1 MGATLD
7 PRSTLSDLHH
17 QATGEVLGLVEG
29 LYSNIEDGLFELADR
44 ATEQQRRERCFNLM
58 RELRYRRG
66 FLVKHFTK
74 TMYSLRGYWFTDEI
88 WNPDMSDLGGE
99 FNQHLTQVTAK
110 STAHFTGLLRLIS
123 ERAQHASPRHGIEP
137 AGLPIGPQAISNSF
151 VQSCRLLRMDAESIE
166 LVLSL
171 FSRFVL
177 ERLGHVYAR
186 SNDRLRDAGFC
197 TLDELE
203 LAQSASTA

>member
-66 FLVKHFTK
+66 FLVKQFTK
-74 TMYSLRGYWFTDEI
+74 TMYSLRDYWFTNEV
-88 WNPDMSDLGGE
+88 WEPDTSDLGE
-99 FNQHLTQVTAK
+99 PFNEHLNRVNSK
-110 STAHFTGLLRLIS
+110 SIAHFTGLLRLVS
-123 ERAQHASPRHGIEP
+123 ERAHHASPHL
-137 AGLPIGPQAISNSF
+137 ACDLSVLPIGPRAISNSF

-203 LAQSASTA
+203 LAESANTA

>member
-1 MGATLD
+1 MGATSD

-17 QATGEVLGLVEG
+17 QATGEILGLVDG

-44 ATEQQRRERCFNLM
+44 AEQQQRRERCFNLM

-74 TMYSLRGYWFTDEI
+74 TMFSLRGYWFTDEV
-88 WNPDMSDLGGE
+88 WEPDLSDLGID
-99 FNQHLTQVTAK
+99 FNRQLNRLTAK
-110 STAHFTGLLRLIS
+110 SDAHFTGLLRVIC
-123 ERAQHASPRHGIEP
+123 ERASHASQGRQIHR
-137 AGLPIGPQAISNSF
+137 AGLPIGPKAISNSF
-151 VQSCRLLRMDAESIE
+151 VQSCRLLRMDPESIE

-177 ERLGHVYAR
+177 DRLGHVYANT
-186 SNDRLRDAGFC
+186 NDRLQAAGYC
-197 TLDELE
+197 TNDELE
-203 LAQSASTA
+203 LANSA